1 MCDTL
6 IATKL
11 ATANGV
17 AVFGKNSDRPPNE
30 GQHIAYFPAATHP
43 ANSQVKCTYIEI
55 PQAPRTHAVLLSK
68 PFWMWG
74 AEMGVN
80 DHGLV
85 IGNEAIFS
93 KVPANKKPALL
104 GMDMLRA
111 ALERAVT
118 PREGVQVIID
128 LLEQFGQGGNCTH
141 GEELYYHNSFI
152 LANSDDAWVL
162 ETVDKQWA
170 ARQVKEVYSI
180 SNCLTINDQWDM
192 ASHNLVD
199 FAVQK
204 GFSKSAQNFDYARD
218 YSDFLFTNF
227 GKGRNRRET
236 TFCVLDEQKGEVT
249 VESMMKTLR
258 HHKNQDFDPQAG
270 ITGVDVCMHA
280 GFGPIRVSQSTASM
294 VVYLDPDNTV
304 IFATGTS
311 APCTSIFK
319 PIWMDAFALDASS
332 SLNASLKPVPASTYD
347 PVSLY
352 WTHERLHRA
361 TLLNYPE
368 RIRTYSNERDEME
381 AKFVQG
387 ALNLNN
393 ASARQRADFTA
404 QCFSESIAAEAEWL
418 KRVEKVPARRQF
430 LHANAWNTFNKKA
443 EMPRS
448 R

>member
-11 ATANGV
+11 ATSNGV

-30 GQHIAYFPAATHP
+30 GQHIAYFPAAAYP
-43 ANSQVKCTYIEI
+43 ANSHVKCTYIEI
-55 PQAPRTHAVLLSK
+55 PQAQRTHAILLSK

-93 KVPANKKPALL
+93 KIPANKKPALL

-111 ALERAVT
+111 ALERAIT
-118 PREGVQVIID
+118 PREGVQIIID
-128 LLEQFGQGGNCTH
+128 LLEQFGQGGNCTQ

-152 LANSDDAWVL
+152 LANADDAWVL

-180 SNCLTINDQWDM
+180 SNCLTIKDQWDM
-192 ASHNLVD
+192 ASHDLVE

-218 YSDFLFTNF
+218 YSDFLFTSF
-227 GKGRNRRET
+227 GKGRDRRET
-236 TFCVLDEQKGEVT
+236 TYVGLDEQKGEVT

-258 HHKNQDFDPQAG
+258 HHQDEDFDPQAG

-294 VVYLDPDNTV
+294 VVYLDPRNTLV
-304 IFATGTS
+304 FATGTS
-311 APCTSIFK
+311 GPCTSIFK
-319 PIWMDAFALDASS
+319 PIWMDTASS
-332 SLNASLKPVPASTYD
+332 LDLGAVPTSTAD
-347 PVSLY
+347 SASLY

-361 TLLNYPE
+361 TLLNYAE
-368 RIRTYSNERDEME
+368 RIKTYSNERDELE

-387 ALNLNN
+387 ALQLNN
-393 ASARQRADFTA
+393 AAPEQRADFTA
-404 QCFSESIAAEAEWL
+404 RCFSESIAAEAEWL
-418 KRVEKVPARRQF
+418 KRVEKVPARKKF
-430 LHANAWNTFNKKA
+430 LHTNAWNTFNKKA
-443 EMPRS
+443 EMPKAR
-448 R
+448 